1 MAHNSVH
8 VEEGHFCP
16 KCNANSVCG
25 IEDGACDNAGL
36 CGDCFGDAYIERLER
51 REREGYHYDED

>member
-16 KCNANSVCG
+16 KCNANSICG

-36 CGDCFGDAYIERLER
+36 CGDCIGDRAT
-51 REREGYHYDED
+51 